1 MVWLMKIPGFLVG
14 CLPVSGILSSTLEC
28 FYSQPCLNELS
39 SYLSLTRRFSAM
51 VLAEKSR
58 YRSNSTVK
66 SIVDNLMVED
76 WMTNI
81 SYDKYYAQCAPA
93 SCTYSKTHRHS
104 LMFVLTQLMSV
115 LSGLTLALGLM
126 IPAAVRFIRQPIS
139 YLPSPQIPRK

>member
-1 MVWLMKIPGFLVG
+1 MKIPGFLVG
-14 CLPVSGILSSTLEC
+14 CLPVSGILSSTLKC
-28 FYSQPCLNELS
+28 FHSQTCVDELS
-39 SYLSLTRRFSAM
+39 SYLSPTERFSAM
-51 VLAEKSR
+51 MLAEKSR

-81 SYDKYYAQCAPA
+81 SFDNYYARCAPA
-93 SCTYSKTHRHS
+93 SCTYSKIHRHS